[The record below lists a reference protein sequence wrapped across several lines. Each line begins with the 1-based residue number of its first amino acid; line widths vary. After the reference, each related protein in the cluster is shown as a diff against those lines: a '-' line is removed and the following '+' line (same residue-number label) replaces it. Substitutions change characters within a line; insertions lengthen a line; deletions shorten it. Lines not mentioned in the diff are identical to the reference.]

1 MKHYKNQHPGNSEQP
16 TYLKNNEL
24 PLFPKYS
31 NLEDYIA
38 NPDAVVPLL
47 SNGFFMNKGGR
58 PEVKIE
64 ERQSKYG
71 KANEK
76 KQALK

>member
-16 TYLKNNEL
+16 AYLKNNEL

-38 NPDAVVPLL
+38 NPDAVVP
-47 SNGFFMNKGGR
+47 
-58 PEVKIE
+58 
-64 ERQSKYG
+64 
-71 KANEK
+71 
-76 KQALK
+76 